1 VQEEAEALSRQTNAY
16 FPQNEVLITQITPVL
31 GAHLG
36 IGALGFACVS
46 KE

>member
-1 VQEEAEALSRQTNAY
+1 MQEEAEALKESVRRYWPENDV
-16 FPQNEVLITQITPVL
+16 PVIQITPVL

-36 IGALGFACVS
+36 IGALGFACIS